1 MRQPRQ
7 FPVISAVGLA
17 LAIFAASPAQAQY
30 FGRNK
35 VQYQKFNFEV
45 LKTQHFD
52 IHFYAEE
59 REAAADFSRM
69 AERWYTRLST
79 LFDHDLS
86 SRQPIIIYASSADF
100 QQTNVVSGEIGEGT
114 GGVTEGFKRRIVM
127 PLAGS
132 LAETDHVLGHEL
144 VHAFQYDIA
153 RSDPGQG
160 QPTGQALE
168 RLPLWFIEGLA
179 EYLSIGHVDPHTA
192 MWIRD
197 AARGDGKLPTV
208 RQLADP
214 GYFPY
219 RWGQA
224 FWSYVAGRWGDRAIR
239 SIFDEAL
246 ASANPAFGVEKITG
260 IPEKEL
266 SIQWHR
272 AIREQY
278 APILAASQPAGK
290 SAQGVTADDKARGAL
305 AVSPA
310 LSPDGSQIAFL
321 SGRDLLSIDLF
332 LAEAQTGRVI
342 RKLVTTATDPHFSSI
357 QFISSAGTWHPKG
370 KQFAIGAIRG
380 GDPVLAII
388 DVDRGDRVR
397 DIPFAQLGEIL
408 NPSWSPDG
416 NSIAFSATSGGRSDL
431 YIYELEPGRLRQIT
445 NDAFADLQPAWS
457 PEGDRLAFAT
467 DRFSTDLKQLHA
479 GRLGLAQ
486 VDVASGRIDAVR
498 TFERGKS
505 INPQWAPDGRNLY
518 FLSDAT
524 GVTNVYAMTVGDQ
537 QIRRLTNL
545 DAGASG
551 ITALSP
557 ALSTSL
563 DSNRVAFSG
572 YEEGRIGIYLLDGR
586 QALSGTPIQPSTI
599 TPESF
604 VAAAALPPLTRE
616 AGQVAAYLNDA
627 ITGLPELAG
636 EAEPYD
642 AKLTVDAV
650 GQPYIA
656 AGVTRFGGMYGGGVS
671 FTMSD
676 TLGNH
681 NLYAAVDVNS
691 YGGAFSDIYKNTG
704 VFAAYTNLSR
714 RWNWGLSGGQLPY
727 VVGGIGSGVGTING
741 QPAFVE
747 QQVIFR
753 QTHRGL
759 NGSVAYPFDK
769 SRRVEL
775 GTGYQHVTFEQD
787 VRTRAFSIRTGEQ
800 ISDERETTELSDP
813 LHLGSVSAAF
823 VTDSSVFGATSP
835 VAGQRSRFEA
845 SPTVG
850 TLRYTTALADYRR
863 YFMPA
868 RFYTLAGRIMHYGR
882 YGSDSENELL
892 LPLFLGYPELIR
904 GYNYGSFEASECR
917 VGPAGSCEV
926 YDRLLGSRM
935 LVANLEFRFP
945 LLRPF
950 GGVGGSMYGPV
961 PIEVAFFADAG
972 VAWTSADDPRF
983 FGGNREPV
991 TSAGVTFRANLF
1003 GFAVAQV
1010 DFAHPFQR
1018 PGRGWIWGFSLT
1030 PGF

>member
-1 MRQPRQ
+1 MRHSPRSSII
-7 FPVISAVGLA
+7 PVVGLA
-17 LAIFAASPAQAQY
+17 VAILTAAPVQAQY

-35 VQYQKFNFEV
+35 VQYKDFNFEV

-59 REAAADFSRM
+59 REAATDLGRM

-86 SRQPIIIYASSADF
+86 SRQPIVLYASSPDF

-114 GGVTEGFKRRIVM
+114 GGVTEGYKRRIVM
-127 PLAGS
+127 PLAS
-132 LAETDHVLGHEL
+132 TLADTDHVLGHEL

-153 RSDPGQG
+153 RSDPQ
-160 QPTGQALE
+160 QPTGMSIE
-168 RLPLWFIEGLA
+168 RQPLWFIEGLA
-179 EYLSIGHVDPHTA
+179 EYLSLGHVDPHTA
-192 MWIRD
+192 MWLRD
-197 AARGDGKLPTV
+197 AARGDGKLPAI
-208 RQLADP
+208 RQLGDP
-214 GYFPY
+214 NYFPY

-224 FWSYVAGRWGDRAIR
+224 FWAYVAGRWGDGMIR

-246 ASANPAFGVEKITG
+246 EAGSPTVGLEQATGVG
-260 IPEKEL
+260 EKEH
-266 SIQWHR
+266 SARWHQ

-278 APILAASQPAGK
+278 GPVLASTERASKA
-290 SAQGVTADDKARGAL
+290 AQGVTTSDRSRGAL
-305 AVSPA
+305 AVSPV
-310 LSPDGSQIAFL
+310 LSPDGSRVVFL
-321 SGRDLLSIDLF
+321 SGRDFLSIDLF
-332 LAEAQTGRVI
+332 LAETQTGRII
-342 RKLVTTATDPHFSSI
+342 RKLVSTATDPHFSSI
-357 QFISSAGTWHPKG
+357 QFIASAGTWHPKG
-370 KQFAIGAIRG
+370 HQFAIGAIRG
-380 GDPVLAII
+380 GDPVLAIL
-388 DVDRGDRVR
+388 DVDRGERVR
-397 DIPFAQLGEIL
+397 DIPFPQLGEIL

-416 NSIAFSATSGGRSDL
+416 RSIAFSATSGGRSDL
-431 YIYELEPGRLRQIT
+431 YLYELEPGKLRQIT
-445 NDAFADLQPAWS
+445 ADAFADLQPAWS
-457 PEGDRLAFAT
+457 PNGDRLAFVT
-467 DRFSTDLKQLHA
+467 DRFSTDLKLLNA
-479 GRLGLAQ
+479 GRLGLAL

-498 TFERGKS
+498 TLERGKS
-505 INPQWAPDGRNLY
+505 INPQWAPDGRNVY

-524 GVTNVYAMTVGDQ
+524 GVTNVYAINVGDQ

-557 ALSTSL
+557 ALSASL
-563 DSNRVAFSG
+563 DTNRLAFSG
-572 YEEGRIGIYLLDGR
+572 YEEGRISVYLLDGR
-586 QALSGTPIQPSTI
+586 EALSGTPLQTTLVSPDAYT
-599 TPESF
+599 
-604 VAAAALPPLTRE
+604 VAAALPPVTRE
-616 AGQVAAYLNDA
+616 VGQVATYLNDA
-627 ITGLPELAG
+627 ITGLPEAPG
-636 EAEPYD
+636 EVAPYD
-642 AKLTVDAV
+642 AKLSIDAV

-656 AGVTRFGGMYGGGVS
+656 AGVTRFGGMYGGGLS

-704 VFAAYTNLSR
+704 VFAAYTNLTH

-727 VVGGIGSGVGTING
+727 VVGGIGSGIGTING
-741 QPAFVE
+741 QPALVE

-759 NGSVAYPFDK
+759 NGSVAYPFNK
-769 SRRVEL
+769 SRRVEF

-787 VRTRAFSIRTGEQ
+787 VRTRAFSIRTGEE

-813 LHLGSVSAAF
+813 LHLGSVSAAL
-823 VTDSSVFGATSP
+823 VSDSSVFGATSP
-835 VAGQRSRFEA
+835 VAGGRSRFEVA
-845 SPTVG
+845 PTVG
-850 TLRYTTALADYRR
+850 TLSYTTALADYRR

-868 RFYTLAGRIMHYGR
+868 RFYTIAGRIMHYGR
-882 YGSDSENELL
+882 YGRDSENELL

-904 GYNYGSFEASECR
+904 GYNYGSFEASECF
-917 VGPAGSCEV
+917 VGPAGPCEV

-961 PIEVAFFADAG
+961 PVEVAFFADAG
-972 VAWTSADDPRF
+972 VAWTSADEARF

-991 TSAGVTFRANLF
+991 SSAGVTFRANLF

-1010 DFAHPFQR
+1010 DFARPFQR
-1018 PGRGWIWGFSLT
+1018 PGRGWVWGFSLT

>member
-1 MRQPRQ
+1 MRHSPRQ
-7 FPVISAVGLA
+7 SLIPVVGLA
-17 LAIFAASPAQAQY
+17 LAILTASPVHAQY

-35 VQYQKFNFEV
+35 VQYKDFNFEV

-59 REAAADFSRM
+59 REAATDLGRM

-86 SRQPIIIYASSADF
+86 TRQPIVVYASSPDF

-114 GGVTEGFKRRIVM
+114 GGVTEGYKRRIVL
-127 PLAGS
+127 PLAS
-132 LAETDHVLGHEL
+132 TLADTDHVLGHEL

-153 RSDPGQG
+153 RSDPQ
-160 QPTGQALE
+160 QPTGMSIE

-179 EYLSIGHVDPHTA
+179 EYLSLGHVDPHTA

-197 AARGDGKLPTV
+197 AARSEDKLPSI
-208 RQLADP
+208 RQLGDP
-214 GYFPY
+214 NYFPY

-224 FWSYVAGRWGDRAIR
+224 FWSYVAGRWGDGSIR

-246 ASANPAFGVEKITG
+246 ETGSPTVGLEQVTG
-260 IPEKEL
+260 IAEKEL
-266 SIQWHR
+266 SSQWHQ

-278 APILAASQPAGK
+278 APIPASAKRASQ
-290 SAQGVTADDKARGAL
+290 SAQGVTTEDTSRGAL
-305 AVSPA
+305 AVSPV
-310 LSPDGSQIAFL
+310 LSPDGSRVAFL

-332 LAEAQTGRVI
+332 LAEAQSGRII
-342 RKLVTTATDPHFSSI
+342 RKLVSTATDPHFSSI
-357 QFISSAGTWHPKG
+357 QFISSAGTWHPNG

-380 GDPVLAII
+380 GDPVLAIL

-397 DIPFAQLGEIL
+397 DIPFPQLGEIL

-416 NSIAFSATSGGRSDL
+416 RSIAFSATSGGRSDL
-431 YIYELEPGRLRQIT
+431 YIYELEPGRLRRIT
-445 NDAFADLQPAWS
+445 EDAFADLQPAWS
-457 PEGDRLAFAT
+457 PNGDRLAVVT
-467 DRFSTDLKQLHA
+467 DRFSTDLKLLNA
-479 GRLGLAQ
+479 GRLGLAL

-524 GVTNVYAMTVGDQ
+524 GITNVYAINVGDQ

-557 ALSTSL
+557 ALSASL
-563 DSNRVAFSG
+563 DTNRLAFSG
-572 YEEGRIGIYLLDGR
+572 YEEGRIGVYLLDGR
-586 QALSGTPIQPSTI
+586 EALTGTPIQPSTI
-599 TPESF
+599 GPELYT
-604 VAAAALPPLTRE
+604 VAAALPPLTRTST
-616 AGQVAAYLNDA
+616 QVVAYLNDA
-627 ITGLPELAG
+627 ITGLPEAPG
-636 EAEPYD
+636 EVAPYD
-642 AKLTVDAV
+642 AKLSIDAV

-656 AGVTRFGGMYGGGVS
+656 AGVTRFGAMYGGGLS

-681 NLYAAVDVNS
+681 NLYTAIDISS

-704 VFAAYTNLSR
+704 VYAAYTNLTH
-714 RWNWGLSGGQLPY
+714 RWNWGVSGGQLPY
-727 VVGGIGSGVGTING
+727 VVGGIGSGIGTING
-741 QPAFVE
+741 QPAIVE

-753 QTHRGL
+753 QTHRGV

-769 SRRVEL
+769 TRRVEF
-775 GTGYQHVTFEQD
+775 GTGYQHVTFDQE
-787 VRTRAFSIRTGEQ
+787 VRTIGYSIRTGEQ
-800 ISDERETTELSDP
+800 ISDDTETTELANP

-823 VTDSSVFGATSP
+823 VTDSSIFGATSP
-835 VAGQRSRFEA
+835 VAGSRSRFEVA
-845 SPTVG
+845 PTVG
-850 TLRYTTALADYRR
+850 TITYTTALADYRR

-868 RFYTLAGRIMHYGR
+868 RFYTIAGRVMHYGR
-882 YGSDSENELL
+882 YGADSEDGLL
-892 LPLFLGYPELIR
+892 LPLYLGYPELIR

-917 VGPAGSCEV
+917 IGPAGPCGV

-935 LVANLEFRFP
+935 LIANLEFRFP

-961 PIEVAFFADAG
+961 PVEVAFFADAG
-972 VAWTSADDPRF
+972 VAWTRVDEPTF

-991 TSAGVTFRANLF
+991 SSAGVTFRANLF

-1018 PGRGWIWGFSLT
+1018 PGRGWVWGFSLT

>member
-1 MRQPRQ
+1 MRHSPPQSLI
-7 FPVISAVGLA
+7 PVVGLA
-17 LAIFAASPAQAQY
+17 LAILTASPVHAQY

-35 VQYQKFNFEV
+35 VQYKDFNFEV

-59 REAAADFSRM
+59 REAATDLGRM

-86 SRQPIIIYASSADF
+86 TRQPIVVYASSPDF

-114 GGVTEGFKRRIVM
+114 GGVTEGYKRRIVM
-127 PLAGS
+127 PLAS
-132 LAETDHVLGHEL
+132 TLADTDHVLGHEL

-153 RSDPGQG
+153 RSDPQ
-160 QPTGQALE
+160 QPTGMSIE

-179 EYLSIGHVDPHTA
+179 EYLSLGHVDPHTA

-197 AARGDGKLPTV
+197 AARSEDKLPAI
-208 RQLADP
+208 RQLGDP
-214 GYFPY
+214 NYFPY

-224 FWSYVAGRWGDRAIR
+224 FWSYVAGRWGDGSIR

-246 ASANPAFGVEKITG
+246 ETGSPTVGLEQVTG
-260 IPEKEL
+260 IAEKEL
-266 SIQWHR
+266 SSEWHQ

-278 APILAASQPAGK
+278 APILASAKRASQ
-290 SAQGVTADDKARGAL
+290 SAQGVTTEDKARGAL
-305 AVSPA
+305 AVSPV
-310 LSPDGSQIAFL
+310 LSPDGSRVAFL

-332 LAEAQTGRVI
+332 LAEAQSGRII
-342 RKLVTTATDPHFSSI
+342 RKLVSTATDPHFSSI
-357 QFISSAGTWHPKG
+357 QFISSAGTWHPNG

-380 GDPVLAII
+380 GDPVLAIL

-397 DIPFAQLGEIL
+397 DIPFPQLGEIL

-416 NSIAFSATSGGRSDL
+416 RSIAFSATSGGRSDL
-431 YIYELEPGRLRQIT
+431 YIYELEPGRLRRIT
-445 NDAFADLQPAWS
+445 EDAFADLQPAWS
-457 PEGDRLAFAT
+457 PNGDRLAVVT
-467 DRFSTDLKQLHA
+467 DRFSTDLKLLNA
-479 GRLGLAQ
+479 GRLGLAL

-524 GVTNVYAMTVGDQ
+524 GITNVYAINVGDQ

-557 ALSTSL
+557 ALSASL
-563 DSNRVAFSG
+563 DTNRLAFSG
-572 YEEGRIGIYLLDGR
+572 YEEGRIGVYLLDGR
-586 QALSGTPIQPSTI
+586 EALTGTPIQPSTI
-599 TPESF
+599 GPELYT
-604 VAAAALPPLTRE
+604 VAAALPPLTRTST
-616 AGQVAAYLNDA
+616 QVVAYLNDA
-627 ITGLPELAG
+627 ITGLPEAPG
-636 EAEPYD
+636 EVAPYD
-642 AKLTVDAV
+642 AKLSIDAV

-656 AGVTRFGGMYGGGVS
+656 AGVTRFGAMYGGGLS

-681 NLYAAVDVNS
+681 NLYTAIDISS

-704 VFAAYTNLSR
+704 VYAAYTNLTH
-714 RWNWGLSGGQLPY
+714 RWNWGVSGGQLPY
-727 VVGGIGSGVGTING
+727 VVGGIGSGIGTING
-741 QPAFVE
+741 QPAIVE

-753 QTHRGL
+753 QTHRGV

-769 SRRVEL
+769 TRRVEF
-775 GTGYQHVTFEQD
+775 GTGYQHVTFDQE
-787 VRTRAFSIRTGEQ
+787 VRTIGYSIRTGEQ
-800 ISDERETTELSDP
+800 ISDDTETTELANP

-823 VTDSSVFGATSP
+823 VTDSSIFGATSP
-835 VAGQRSRFEA
+835 VAGSRSRFEVA
-845 SPTVG
+845 PTVG
-850 TLRYTTALADYRR
+850 TITYTTALADYRR

-868 RFYTLAGRIMHYGR
+868 RFYTIAGRVMHYGR
-882 YGSDSENELL
+882 YGADSEDGLL
-892 LPLFLGYPELIR
+892 LPLYLGYPELIR

-917 VGPAGSCEV
+917 IGPAGPCEV

-935 LVANLEFRFP
+935 MIANLEFRFP

-961 PIEVAFFADAG
+961 PVEVAFFADAG
-972 VAWTSADDPRF
+972 VAWTRANEPTF
-983 FGGNREPV
+983 LGGNREPV
-991 TSAGVTFRANLF
+991 SSAGVTFRANLF

-1018 PGRGWIWGFSLT
+1018 PGRGWVWGFSLT

>member
-1 MRQPRQ
+1 MPRSGRL
-7 FPVISAVGLA
+7 PRLAVVGL
-17 LAIFAASPAQAQY
+17 LLTVFTASSVEAQY

-35 VQYQKFNFEV
+35 VQYKDFNFEV

-59 REAAADFSRM
+59 REAAADVGRM
-69 AERWYTRLST
+69 AERWYKRLSGV
-79 LFDHDLS
+79 FQHDLS
-86 SRQPIIIYASSADF
+86 TRQPIVLYASSPDF

-127 PLAGS
+127 PLAAT

-153 RSDPGQG
+153 RTDPSQSTGQG
-160 QPTGQALE
+160 IE

-179 EYLSIGHVDPHTA
+179 EYLSIGPVDPHTA

-197 AARGDGKLPTV
+197 AARGDGKLPTL
-208 RQLADP
+208 RQLGDFS
-214 GYFPY
+214 YFPY

-224 FWSYVAGRWGDRAIR
+224 FWAYAAGHWGDDIIR
-239 SIFDEAL
+239 SVFDEAL
-246 ASANPAFGVEKITG
+246 VAGSASTGFEKTVLLDD
-260 IPEKEL
+260 KEISNL
-266 SIQWHR
+266 WHQ

-278 APILAASQPAGK
+278 APVLAAARPASR
-290 SAQGVTADDKARGAL
+290 SALGVTADDKSRGAL
-305 AVSPA
+305 AVSPV
-310 LSPDGSQIAFL
+310 LSPDGSQIVFL

-332 LAEAQTGRVI
+332 LANAQTGKII
-342 RKLVTTATDPHFSSI
+342 RKLVSTSTDPHFSSI

-370 KQFAIGAIRG
+370 KQFAFGAIRG

-397 DIPFAQLGEIL
+397 DIPFPQLGEIL

-416 NSIAFSATSGGRSDL
+416 QFIAFSATSGGRSDL
-431 YIYELEPGRLRQIT
+431 YIYELEAGKLRRIT
-445 NDAFADLQPAWS
+445 EDAFADLQPAWS
-457 PEGDRLAFAT
+457 PEGDRLAFVT
-467 DRFSTDLKQLHA
+467 DRYSTNLSQLQA
-479 GRLGLAQ
+479 GRLGLAL
-486 VDVASGRIDAVR
+486 VDVASGRIDSLPS
-498 TFERGKS
+498 FERGKS

-518 FLSDAT
+518 FLSDVT
-524 GVTNVYAMTVGDQ
+524 GLTNVYAMNVGDRQ
-537 QIRRLTNL
+537 LRRLTNL
-545 DAGASG
+545 DAGATG

-563 DSNRVAFSG
+563 DANRLAFSG
-572 YEEGRIGIYLLDGR
+572 YEEGRIGVYLLDGR
-586 QALSGTPIQPSTI
+586 EALSGTAVQAVNVVA
-599 TPESF
+599 ESS
-604 VAAAALPPLTRE
+604 AAAAGLPPLARE
-616 AGQVAAYLNDA
+616 PGEVVAYLADPV
-627 ITGLPELAG
+627 TGLPEPAP
-636 EAEPYD
+636 ADAVAPYEP
-642 AKLTVDAV
+642 KLTVDTV

-656 AGVTRFGGMYGGGVS
+656 AGVTRFGGMYGGGIS

-704 VFAAYTNLSR
+704 AFAAYTNLTH

-727 VVGGIGSGVGTING
+727 VVGGLASGVGTVNG
-741 QPAFVE
+741 QPAVIE
-747 QQVIFR
+747 QQVIYR
-753 QTHRGL
+753 ETHRGAS
-759 NGSVAYPFDK
+759 GSVAYPFDK
-769 SRRVEL
+769 TRRLEL

-787 VRTRAFSIRTGEQ
+787 VRTRAYSIRSGDQ
-800 ISDERETTELSDP
+800 IDDSHETTSLAQP
-813 LHLGSVSAAF
+813 LHLTSMSAAF

-835 VAGQRSRFEA
+835 VAGSRSRFEVT
-845 SPTVG
+845 PTVG
-850 TLRYTTALADYRR
+850 TLTYTSALADFRR

-868 RFYTLAGRIMHYGR
+868 RFYTIAGRVMHYGR
-882 YGSDSENELL
+882 YGADGEDELL

-904 GYNYGSFEASECR
+904 GYNYGSFSANECT

-935 LVANLEFRFP
+935 LIGNLEFRFP

-961 PIEVAFFADAG
+961 PVEVAFFADAG
-972 VAWTSADDPRF
+972 VAWTQADRPSF
-983 FGGNREPV
+983 AGGNREPV
-991 TSAGVTFRANLF
+991 ASAGVSFRASLF

-1010 DFAHPFQR
+1010 DFARPFQR
-1018 PGRGWIWGFSLT
+1018 PGKGWVWGFSLT